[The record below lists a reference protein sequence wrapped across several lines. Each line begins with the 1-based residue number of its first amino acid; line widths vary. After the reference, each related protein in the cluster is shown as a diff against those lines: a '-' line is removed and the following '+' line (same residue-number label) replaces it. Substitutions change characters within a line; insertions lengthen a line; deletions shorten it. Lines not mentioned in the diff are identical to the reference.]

1 MDNEIQKLIAEGYQ
15 CLQRKDHEGAM
26 RRYTRLTQ
34 LLPAQ
39 PIGYL
44 GQVHAKLMVEGCTL
58 RQVTDGIMHCKG
70 LTVDPEYCADTDRVL
85 NMGTGQYGNLL
96 LVFPCLCFDF
106 DAAEVLVDLGIDVHH
121 VNNAGVN
128 ALWYVCHDTIPE
140 NCRVDGIRIAKMLL
154 DMDVDINVKN
164 KGGVALLNSS
174 TDREIAKMIRNR
186 RPGAVKGDAPA
197 SSQKSGTSVAVILG
211 CTGAAIAFI
220 LGTVLDKFLASFLW
234 AAVLGGGLAFF
245 GSQIDHI
252 REEGRDALGKAIRN
266 MLIVLAVLI
275 GIVMIAVGNFKS
287 NQKVYGRCPGC
298 GERMETKYIDYVRDR
313 CTRCD

>member
-1 MDNEIQKLIAEGYQ
+1 MNEEIKKLIDEGFQ
-15 CLQRKDHEGAM
+15 CLQRKNHEAAI

-44 GQVHAKLMVEGCTL
+44 GLVHAKLMVEGCTL
-58 RQVTDGIMHCKG
+58 RTVTEGIMRCKG
-70 LTVDPEYCADTDRVL
+70 LTVEAEYCADTDRLL
-85 NMGTGQYGNLL
+85 NMGTGKYGNLL
-96 LVFPCLCFDF
+96 LVYPCLCFDY

-121 VNNAGVN
+121 VNNSGVN
-128 ALWYVCHDTIPE
+128 ALWYVCHDAIPE
-140 NCRVDGIRIAKMLL
+140 NYREDGRRIAKMLL

-164 KGGVALLNSS
+164 QGGVALLNSS

-197 SSQKSGTSVAVILG
+197 SSGNSGTSFALILG
-211 CTGAAIAFI
+211 CIGAAIAFI

-234 AAVLGGGLAFF
+234 AAILGGGMAFF

-266 MLIVLAVLI
+266 MLIALAVLV

-287 NQKVYGRCPGC
+287 NQKTYGRCPGC